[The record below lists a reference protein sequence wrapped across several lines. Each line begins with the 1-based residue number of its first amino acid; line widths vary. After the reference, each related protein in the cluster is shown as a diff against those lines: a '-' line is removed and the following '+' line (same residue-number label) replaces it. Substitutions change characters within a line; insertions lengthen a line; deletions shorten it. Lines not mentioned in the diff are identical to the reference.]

1 MAKFKAISPVEAA
14 FTLIF
19 GSTLCYLRLKV
30 QGIEQSAECVFV
42 GGGDNFLIIKRF
54 GILLNFCF
62 IILFWLKEGNNKIQE
77 KCHLSWEERRM

>member
-1 MAKFKAISPVEAA
+1 M
-14 FTLIF
+14 
-19 GSTLCYLRLKV
+19 
-30 QGIEQSAECVFV
+30 QGIEQSAKCVFV

-77 KCHLSWEERRM
+77 SVTSRGKREECEEKYKGGGVKLVTEMKGEGCK